1 MNQVA
6 IATLLEVLSVEGDS
20 VTLFDLR
27 PQENVLADGLP
38 GALPLS
44 LTALQEGEVPEAPKD
59 ETVYLICERGA
70 VSELAGLYLEAAGF
84 SDVKS
89 VTGGMKAYRALQA
102 TAKPY

>member
-1 MNQVA
+1 MKQVA
-6 IATLLEVLSVEGDS
+6 IATLLEALNVEGAS

-27 PQENVLADGLP
+27 PQESVAADGLP
-38 GALPLS
+38 GARPLS
-44 LTALQEGEVPEAPKD
+44 LTALQEGEIPKTPKD

-89 VTGGMKAYRALQA
+89 VIGGMKAYRALQA

>member
-1 MNQVA
+1 
-6 IATLLEVLSVEGDS
+6 LLEALNVEGAS

-27 PQENVLADGLP
+27 PPESVAADGLP
-38 GALPLS
+38 GARPLS

-84 SDVKS
+84 SDVRS
-89 VTGGMKAYRALQA
+89 VTGGMKAYQA
-102 TAKPY
+102 VRVAAEPQ